1 MMDDSKR
8 IMKKQTTAM
17 KVDGLNYNDTRHS
30 YKIWNFLPFKGH
42 GFPTRFLFDYY
53 FVVHPNSF
61 LCCVFVC
68 LLVVVVLCLV
78 TNDARVYGLSI
89 LDWPFGF

>member
-1 MMDDSKR
+1 MIQDIAIR
-8 IMKKQTTAM
+8 FGT
-17 KVDGLNYNDTRHS
+17 S
-30 YKIWNFLPFKGH
+30 YPSRDLGSLP
-42 GFPTRFLFDYY
+42 RFLFDYY

-89 LDWPFGF
+89 LD